1 MADFEGSPTALVA
14 DVDCTTDGKD
24 LCEKHGVRGYPT
36 IKHGDPNNL
45 QDYDG
50 ARDYDGL
57 KAFADENLGPSCGP
71 ENLDLCDAEKKTLV
85 EKFMKMSS
93 DRITGKI
100 KKAEKDIKKLEEDF
114 EATLKGLQSSYE
126 KAEKDKEAGLKEI
139 KESGLGLM
147 KAVKAFKDAGG
158 KSEL

>member
-24 LCEKHGVRGYPT
+24 LCEKHG
-36 IKHGDPNNL
+36 
-45 QDYDG
+45 

-71 ENLDLCDAEKKTLV
+71 DNLDLCDEEKKTMV

-93 DRITGKI
+93 DRIEGKI
-100 KKAEKDIKKLEEDF
+100 KKSEKDIKKLEEDF
-114 EATLKGLQSSYE
+114 EALLKGL
-126 KAEKDKEAGLKEI
+126 
-139 KESGLGLM
+139 
-147 KAVKAFKDAGG
+147 
-158 KSEL
+158 